1 MVGKKPKYCFPSSL
15 GSLFWEDYTSW
26 CFYKNYMDAK
36 MFPKLLFHD
45 QYNVTGKADQKL
57 LWKWVGER

>member
-36 MFPKLLFHD
+36 MLLELLFD
-45 QYNVTGKADQKL
+45 GRYSETGKADQKL
-57 LWKWVGER
+57 LRSE